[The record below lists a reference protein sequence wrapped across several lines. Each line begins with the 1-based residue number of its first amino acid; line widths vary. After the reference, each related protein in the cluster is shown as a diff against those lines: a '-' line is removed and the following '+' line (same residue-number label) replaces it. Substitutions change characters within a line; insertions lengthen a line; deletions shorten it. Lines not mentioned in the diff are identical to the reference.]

1 MYVSIHAPAKGAA
14 AQSAT
19 ASFEQNLFQS
29 TLLRKERL
37 AGCNFC
43 YTCNVVSIHAPAKGA
58 TVCAVEYG
66 VLHANVSIHAPAKGA
81 TISYTHENKD
91 GGCFNPRSCERSD
104 SNFTQIII

>member
-1 MYVSIHAPAKGAA
+1 MYVSIHAPAKGATA
-14 AQSAT
+14 NSAT
-19 ASFEQNLFQS
+19 DSFEQNLFQS

-81 TISYTHENKD
+81 TRVRPVYGENRSVSIHAPAKGATASD
-91 GGCFNPRSCERSD
+91 G
-104 SNFTQIII
+104 I